1 MSHTITISTTA
12 QEGLAPT
19 NPYRYAYAH
28 GMLQGEICNL
38 EMELQYG
45 RDRDIQKA
53 ARKLVAL
60 SKKIREE
67 LATRNT

>member
-1 MSHTITISTTA
+1 MSDTITISTTA

-28 GMLQGEICNL
+28 GLLQGEINNL

-45 RDRDIQKA
+45 RERDILKA

-60 SKKIREE
+60 SKRIRQE
-67 LATRNT
+67 LDTRNT